1 MANLDKILLNNTF
14 TLPAG
19 FNIDS
24 TEPIDSRF
32 QVDTKEDLYK
42 DWGNAKVT
50 NKDGVNEAIY
60 KYDGLIT
67 YVKSEGKSYRYNSSL
82 LSDENL
88 KGWELVPVLSDIPN
102 APVQGISVDG
112 VEIEPDE
119 DGIVNITLPEIPEY
133 TLEAGDTNSVKLVK
147 DGESAGEVS
156 ISLTADAVSAA
167 LLKATKENV
176 GKIILVSGEPED
188 SEYLNGTY
196 IIDGIGSVKYLA
208 TTTGSSAEASTEELI
223 DNAIKEL
230 DSTIS
235 AEEGKFITGITITDG
250 KLVSCT
256 SGTITIP
263 EAPEYTIQSAHPE
276 GATKTTYTLLKDG
289 AAVEGSIIEVND
301 SEITFKEGDIY
312 IADKHVLITSDLDD
326 YLVKDIKD
334 GDVLLSLN
342 SDGEVSSTISLKY
355 ETKTEGEGEEAVTYP
370 VINLYGKDTT
380 TPISTIDA
388 SEFIKDGFL
397 SSASYDEENHK
408 LTLTWNTDSDIKTPT
423 VIDLSG
429 LIDVHDVV
437 GGDGADDLVKIVVEE
452 KNENGVLT
460 FTVSIDETNLQNK
473 LDEINGAFIKS
484 VVDNDTAT
492 YVKVNAAT
500 TDQVVTISVDET
512 ELSTKLGEIADKFS
526 EIDGKFVESVTAPA
540 LDEQD
545 TLVKVTINNDDSQ
558 NPVIS
563 LDDSVLDTKFDNY
576 LPYEK
581 IVTGEVAGDFINISL
596 NVDEN
601 KELSVSFDETK
612 LNERFDALVD
622 ADTKCTSA
630 TINVAEAT
638 TPETDEVDVISK
650 QTIILTG
657 ETGES
662 LETETPIAS
671 VKVVTKQYVDS
682 KFESITDSDTK
693 CTSATI
699 NVAEATTPET
709 DEVDVIAKQ
718 QIVLTGETGESLET
732 ETPIASVKVVTK
744 QYVDGKFAEVP
755 TYTAITNDEI
765 DALFV

>member
-32 QVDTKEDLYK
+32 QVNTKEDLYK

-112 VEIEPDE
+112 VKIEPDE
-119 DGIVNITLPEIPEY
+119 NGIVNITLPEIPEVVHPEY
-133 TLEAGDTNSVKLVK
+133 ELVEGDTNSVKLLK
-147 DGESAGEVS
+147 DGEDIGEVS
-156 ISLTADAVSAA
+156 ISLTADVVSAA
-167 LLKATKENV
+167 KLKATKENV
-176 GKIILVSGEPED
+176 GKIILVSSEPED

-208 TTTGSSAEASTEELI
+208 TTSGSSDEASTEELI
-223 DNAIKEL
+223 DNAIKSL

-235 AEEGKFITGITITDG
+235 TESGFLTGITIENG
-250 KLVSCT
+250 KLVSYT
-256 SGTITIP
+256 SDTITIP
-263 EAPEYTIQSAHPE
+263 EVHVPEYTIFKGTNDTSTE
-276 GATKTTYTLLKDG
+276 YTLQKDG
-289 AAVEGSIIEVND
+289 VDVAETIIVPK

-326 YLVKDIKD
+326 YLIKYIKD

-355 ETKTEGEGEEAVTYP
+355 ETKTEGEGEKAVTYP
-370 VINLYGKDTT
+370 VINLYGKDDKN
-380 TPISTIDA
+380 PISTINA
-388 SEFIKDGFL
+388 SDFVKDGFL

-408 LTLTWNTDSDIKTPT
+408 LTLTWNTDSDIKIPT

-437 GGDGADDLVKIVVEE
+437 GGDGVDDLVKIVVDE

-460 FTVSIDETNLQNK
+460 FTVSNDETNLQNK
-473 LDEINGAFIKS
+473 LDELDGKFIKS

-492 YVKVNAAT
+492 YVKVDTNT
-500 TDQVVTISVDET
+500 VDQVVTISVDESALSNKLD
-512 ELSTKLGEIADKFS
+512 ELNGSFIKSVVDNDTATYVKVETDTNEQVVTISVDESALSDKI
-526 EIDGKFVESVTAPA
+526 EDIEDRLDKIEDNTIEKGVGVENFVELTVNNTESNN
-540 LDEQD
+540 
-545 TLVKVTINNDDSQ
+545 VTISIDDSDLKTKIDTIESNFDNYVELVDVKKGQSTLLKVEVDNTDKQ

-563 LDDSVLDTKFDNY
+563 LTDNGLDKRITDLEGRVDN
-576 LPYEK
+576 
-581 IVTGEVAGDFINISL
+581 
-596 NVDEN
+596 
-601 KELSVSFDETK
+601 
-612 LNERFDALVD
+612 
-622 ADTKCTSA
+622 DTKCTLA
-630 TINVAEAT
+630 TINVADAPVVSEN
-638 TPETDEVDVISK
+638 EVEVIAK
-650 QTIILTG
+650 QTIVLKG
-657 ETGES
+657 EGES
-662 LETETPIAS
+662 LETEQPIS
-671 VKVVTKQYVDS
+671 
-682 KFESITDSDTK
+682 
-693 CTSATI
+693 
-699 NVAEATTPET
+699 
-709 DEVDVIAKQ
+709 
-718 QIVLTGETGESLET
+718 
-732 ETPIASVKVVTK
+732 SVKVVTK

-755 TYTAITNDEI
+755 TYTAITNTEI

>member
-32 QVDTKEDLYK
+32 QVNTKEDLYK

-119 DGIVNITLPEIPEY
+119 NGIVNITLP
-133 TLEAGDTNSVKLVK
+133 DV
-147 DGESAGEVS
+147 D
-156 ISLTADAVSAA
+156 
-167 LLKATKENV
+167 
-176 GKIILVSGEPED
+176 GKI
-188 SEYLNGTY
+188 T
-196 IIDGIGSVKYLA
+196 
-208 TTTGSSAEASTEELI
+208 
-223 DNAIKEL
+223 NAIEDL

-235 AEEGKFITGITITDG
+235 TESGFLTGITIENG
-250 KLVSCT
+250 KLVSYT
-256 SGTITIP
+256 SDTITIP
-263 EAPEYTIQSAHPE
+263 EVHVPEYTVF
-276 GATKTTYTLLKDG
+276 KTTNDTSTEYKLQKDG
-289 AAVEGSIIEVND
+289 VDVAETIIVPK

-334 GDVLLSLN
+334 GDALLSLN

-355 ETKTEGEGEEAVTYP
+355 ETKTEGEGEEVVTYP
-370 VINLYGKDTT
+370 VINLYGKDTKN
-380 TPISTIDA
+380 PISTINV

-397 SSASYDEENHK
+397 SSASYDEETHK
-408 LTLTWNTDSDIKTPT
+408 LTLTWNTDSGIKTPT
-423 VIDLSG
+423 IIDLSG
-429 LIDVHDVV
+429 LVDVHDVV
-437 GGDGADDLVKIVVEE
+437 SGDVEGDLVKIVVDE

-460 FTVSIDETNLQNK
+460 FIVSNDETNLQNK
-473 LDEINGAFIKS
+473 LDEIDGKFIKS

-492 YVKVNAAT
+492 YVKVNTNTVNQA
-500 TDQVVTISVDET
+500 VTISVDESGLT
-512 ELSTKLGEIADKFS
+512 TKLTEIDNKFS
-526 EIDGKFVESVTAPA
+526 EIDSKFVESVDAPE
-540 LDEQD
+540 LDKQD
-545 TLVKVTINNDDSQ
+545 TLVKVKVDNTDSQ
-558 NPVIS
+558 KPVIS
-563 LDDSVLDTKFDNY
+563 LDDSALDTKFDDLDTKFDDY

-581 IVTGEVAGDFINISL
+581 IATGEVSGDFINISL

-612 LNERFDALVD
+612 LNERFEALVD

-638 TPETDEVDVISK
+638 TPVTDEVDVIAK
-650 QTIILTG
+650 QTIVLKS

-662 LETETPIAS
+662 LETEQPISS

-682 KFESITDSDTK
+682 
-693 CTSATI
+693 
-699 NVAEATTPET
+699 
-709 DEVDVIAKQ
+709 
-718 QIVLTGETGESLET
+718 
-732 ETPIASVKVVTK
+732 
-744 QYVDGKFAEVP
+744 KFAEVP

>member
-32 QVDTKEDLYK
+32 QVNTKEDLYK

-102 APVQGISVDG
+102 AVQGISVDG

-119 DGIVNITLPEIPEY
+119 NGIVNIILPEIPEVVHPEY
-133 TLEAGDTNSVKLVK
+133 ELVEGDINSVKLLK

-156 ISLTADAVSAA
+156 ISLTADVVSAA
-167 LLKATKENV
+167 KLKATKENV

-208 TTTGSSAEASTEELI
+208 TTTGSSDEASTEELI
-223 DNAIKEL
+223 DNAIKSL

-235 AEEGKFITGITITDG
+235 TESGFLTGITIENG
-250 KLVSCT
+250 KLVSYT
-256 SGTITIP
+256 SDTIP
-263 EAPEYTIQSAHPE
+263 EIHVPEYTIFKETNDTSTEYKLQ
-276 GATKTTYTLLKDG
+276 KDG
-289 AAVEGSIIEVND
+289 VDVAETIIVPK

-334 GDVLLSLN
+334 GDLLLSLN
-342 SDGEVSSTISLKY
+342 SNGEVSSTISLKY
-355 ETKTEGEGEEAVTYP
+355 ETKTEGEGEEKVTYP
-370 VINLYGKDTT
+370 VINLYGKDTKN
-380 TPISTIDA
+380 PISYIDA
-388 SEFIKDGFL
+388 RGFVKDGFL
-397 SSASYDEENHK
+397 SSASYDEKNHK

-437 GGDGADDLVKIVVEE
+437 SGDGVDDLVKIVVDE

-473 LDEINGAFIKS
+473 LDELDGKFIKSVVDNDTATYVKVDTNTVDQVVTISVDESGLTNKFNELEGAFIKS

-492 YVKVNAAT
+492 YVKVE
-500 TDQVVTISVDET
+500 TDTNEQVVTISVDESA
-512 ELSTKLGEIADKFS
+512 LSNKIEDIEDRLDNIENNEVKKDENSSENFVKLE
-526 EIDGKFVESVTAPA
+526 VNT
-540 LDEQD
+540 DENKD
-545 TLVKVTINNDDSQ
+545 ITITIDDSDLKTKIDSIESNFSNYVELINVKEGQSTLLKVEVDNTDKQ

-563 LDDSVLDTKFDNY
+563 LTDNGLDKRITD
-576 LPYEK
+576 L
-581 IVTGEVAGDFINISL
+581 EVR
-596 NVDEN
+596 VDY
-601 KELSVSFDETK
+601 
-612 LNERFDALVD
+612 
-622 ADTKCTSA
+622 DTKCTSA
-630 TINVAEAT
+630 TINVSDAPVVSEN
-638 TPETDEVDVISK
+638 EVEVIAK
-650 QTIILTG
+650 QTIVLKG
-657 ETGES
+657 EGES
-662 LETETPIAS
+662 LETEQPIS
-671 VKVVTKQYVDS
+671 
-682 KFESITDSDTK
+682 
-693 CTSATI
+693 
-699 NVAEATTPET
+699 
-709 DEVDVIAKQ
+709 
-718 QIVLTGETGESLET
+718 
-732 ETPIASVKVVTK
+732 SVKVVTK

-755 TYTAITNDEI
+755 TYTAITNTEI

>member
-32 QVDTKEDLYK
+32 QVNTKEDLYK

-119 DGIVNITLPEIPEY
+119 NGIVNITLPEIPEVVHPEY
-133 TLEAGDTNSVKLVK
+133 TLEAGDTNSVKLLK

-156 ISLTADAVSAA
+156 ISLTADVVTTTEENTEKVTA
-167 LLKATKENV
+167 LSLATEQNI
-176 GKIILVSGEPED
+176 GKIILVKTAEGD
-188 SEYLNGTY
+188 YLAGTY

-208 TTTGSSAEASTEELI
+208 TTTGTKDDGDVDAKINSAIDSLDSSISTESGFL
-223 DNAIKEL
+223 
-230 DSTIS
+230 
-235 AEEGKFITGITITDG
+235 TGITIENG
-250 KLVSCT
+250 MLVGYT
-256 SGTITIP
+256 SDTITIP
-263 EAPEYTIQSAHPE
+263 EVHVPEYTIY
-276 GATKTTYTLLKDG
+276 KTTNNTSTEYQLQKDG
-289 AAVEGSIIEVND
+289 VGVAETIIVPK

-334 GDVLLSLN
+334 GDLLLSLN
-342 SDGEVSSTISLKY
+342 SDGKVSSSISLKY
-355 ETKTEGEGEEAVTYP
+355 EIKIEGEGEEKVTYP
-370 VINLYGKDTT
+370 VINLYGKDTKN
-380 TPISTIDA
+380 PISYIDA
-388 SEFIKDGFL
+388 RDFIKDGFL
-397 SSASYDEENHK
+397 SSASYDEKNHK

-437 GGDGADDLVKIVVEE
+437 SGDVEGDLVKIVVDE

-460 FTVSIDETNLQNK
+460 FTVSTDETNLQDK
-473 LDEINGAFIKS
+473 LDELEGKFIKS

-492 YVKVNAAT
+492 YVKVNA
-500 TDQVVTISVDET
+500 DVDEDDKQVVTISVDESA
-512 ELSTKLGEIADKFS
+512 LSGKIEDIEDRLDKIEDNTIEKS
-526 EIDGKFVESVTAPA
+526 VGVENFVELTVNNT
-540 LDEQD
+540 ENNN
-545 TLVKVTINNDDSQ
+545 VTISIDDSDLKTKIDSIESNFSNYVELINVKEGQSTLLKVEVDNTDKQ

-563 LDDSVLDTKFDNY
+563 LTDNGLDKRITD
-576 LPYEK
+576 LE
-581 IVTGEVAGDFINISL
+581 GR
-596 NVDEN
+596 VDY
-601 KELSVSFDETK
+601 
-612 LNERFDALVD
+612 
-622 ADTKCTSA
+622 DTKCTLA
-630 TINVAEAT
+630 TINVADAPT
-638 TPETDEVDVISK
+638 
-650 QTIILTG
+650 
-657 ETGES
+657 
-662 LETETPIAS
+662 AS
-671 VKVVTKQYVDS
+671 
-682 KFESITDSDTK
+682 E
-693 CTSATI
+693 
-699 NVAEATTPET
+699 

-718 QIVLTGETGESLET
+718 TIVLKGEGESLET
-732 ETPIASVKVVTK
+732 EQPIESVKVVTK
-744 QYVDGKFAEVP
+744 QYVDGKFDEVP
-755 TYTAITNDEI
+755 TYTAITNTEI

>member
-32 QVDTKEDLYK
+32 QVNTKEDLYK

-102 APVQGISVDG
+102 APVQGISIDG

-119 DGIVNITLPEIPEY
+119 NGIVNITLPEIPEVVHPEY
-133 TLEAGDTNSVKLVK
+133 TLEVGDTNSVKLLK

-156 ISLTADAVSAA
+156 ISLTADVVSAA
-167 LLKATKENV
+167 KLKATKENV
-176 GKIILVSGEPED
+176 GKIILVSGEPEG

-208 TTTGSSAEASTEELI
+208 TTTGSSDEASTEELI
-223 DNAIKEL
+223 DNAIKSL

-235 AEEGKFITGITITDG
+235 TESGFLTGITIENG
-250 KLVSCT
+250 KLVSYT
-256 SGTITIP
+256 SDTIP
-263 EAPEYTIQSAHPE
+263 EIHVPEYTIFKETNDTSTEYKLQ
-276 GATKTTYTLLKDG
+276 KDG
-289 AAVEGSIIEVND
+289 VDVAETIIVPK

-312 IADKHVLITSDLDD
+312 IANKHVLITSDLDD

-334 GDVLLSLN
+334 GDILLSLN

-370 VINLYGKDTT
+370 VINLYGKDTKN
-380 TPISTIDA
+380 PISYIDA
-388 SEFIKDGFL
+388 RDFVKDGFL
-397 SSASYDEENHK
+397 SSASYDEKNHK

-437 GGDGADDLVKIVVEE
+437 GGDGVDDLVKIVVDE

-473 LDEINGAFIKS
+473 LDELDGKFIKSVVDNDTATYVKVDTNTVDQVVTISVDESALSNKLDELNGSFIKS

-492 YVKVNAAT
+492 YVKVNT
-500 TDQVVTISVDET
+500 ETKDQIVTISVDEET
-512 ELSTKLGEIADKFS
+512 LSSKFEDIEDRLDNIENNEVKKDENSSENFVKLE
-526 EIDGKFVESVTAPA
+526 VNT
-540 LDEQD
+540 DENKD
-545 TLVKVTINNDDSQ
+545 VTITIDDSDLKTKIDSIESNFDNYVELVDAKKDQSTLLKVEVDNTDKQ

-563 LDDSVLDTKFDNY
+563 LTDNGLDKRITD
-576 LPYEK
+576 L
-581 IVTGEVAGDFINISL
+581 EVR
-596 NVDEN
+596 VDY
-601 KELSVSFDETK
+601 
-612 LNERFDALVD
+612 
-622 ADTKCTSA
+622 DTKCTSA
-630 TINVAEAT
+630 TINVADAPVVSEN
-638 TPETDEVDVISK
+638 EVEVIAK
-650 QTIILTG
+650 QTIVLKG
-657 ETGES
+657 EGES
-662 LETETPIAS
+662 LETEQPIS
-671 VKVVTKQYVDS
+671 
-682 KFESITDSDTK
+682 
-693 CTSATI
+693 
-699 NVAEATTPET
+699 
-709 DEVDVIAKQ
+709 
-718 QIVLTGETGESLET
+718 
-732 ETPIASVKVVTK
+732 SVKVVTK

-755 TYTAITNDEI
+755 TYTAITNTEI

>member
-32 QVDTKEDLYK
+32 QVNTKEDLYK

-119 DGIVNITLPEIPEY
+119 NGIVNITFP
-133 TLEAGDTNSVKLVK
+133 DV
-147 DGESAGEVS
+147 D
-156 ISLTADAVSAA
+156 
-167 LLKATKENV
+167 
-176 GKIILVSGEPED
+176 GKITSAIED
-188 SEYLNGTY
+188 
-196 IIDGIGSVKYLA
+196 
-208 TTTGSSAEASTEELI
+208 
-223 DNAIKEL
+223 L

-235 AEEGKFITGITITDG
+235 VESGFLTGITIEDG
-250 KLVSCT
+250 KLVSYT
-256 SGTITIP
+256 SDTIP
-263 EAPEYTIQSAHPE
+263 EVHVPEYTILKSTNDTSTEYQL
-276 GATKTTYTLLKDG
+276 KKDG
-289 AAVEGSIIEVND
+289 ASVGDTIIVPK
-301 SEITFKEGDIY
+301 SEITFKDGDIY
-312 IADKHVLITSDLDD
+312 IAEKQVLITSDLDD

-334 GDVLLSLN
+334 GDLLLSLN
-342 SDGEVSSTISLKY
+342 SDGEVSSKIELKY
-355 ETKTEGEGEEAVTYP
+355 EPVTKTVVDSEGKESKITYQA
-370 VINLYGKDTT
+370 IRLYGQNDEE
-380 TPISTIDA
+380 PLSEIDCTD
-388 SEFIKDGFL
+388 FIKDGFL
-397 SSASYDEENHK
+397 ETAEYNTNSHI
-408 LTLTWNTDSDIKTPT
+408 LTLTWNTDSGIKTPT
-423 VIDLSG
+423 EIDLNG

-437 GGDGADDLVKIVVEE
+437 GGDAEGDLVKIVVDE

-473 LDEINGAFIKS
+473 LDEIDGKFIKS
-484 VVDNDTAT
+484 VEDNDTAT
-492 YVKVNAAT
+492 YVKVNT
-500 TDQVVTISVDET
+500 NTVDQAVTISVDES
-512 ELSTKLGEIADKFS
+512 ELTTKLTEIDNKFS
-526 EIDGKFVESVTAPA
+526 EIDGKFVESVDAPE
-540 LDEQD
+540 LDKQD
-545 TLVKVTINNDDSQ
+545 TLVKVKVDNTDSQ
-558 NPVIS
+558 KPVIS
-563 LDDSVLDTKFDNY
+563 LDDSALDTKFDDLDTKFDDY

-581 IVTGEVAGDFINISL
+581 IATGEVSGDFINISL

-612 LNERFDALVD
+612 LNERFEALVD
-622 ADTKCTSA
+622 ADTKCTLA

-638 TPETDEVDVISK
+638 TPVVDEVDVIAK
-650 QTIILTG
+650 QNIVLKG

-662 LETETPIAS
+662 LETEQPISS
-671 VKVVTKQYVDS
+671 VKVVTKQYV
-682 KFESITDSDTK
+682 ES
-693 CTSATI
+693 
-699 NVAEATTPET
+699 
-709 DEVDVIAKQ
+709 
-718 QIVLTGETGESLET
+718 
-732 ETPIASVKVVTK
+732 
-744 QYVDGKFAEVP
+744 KFAEVP